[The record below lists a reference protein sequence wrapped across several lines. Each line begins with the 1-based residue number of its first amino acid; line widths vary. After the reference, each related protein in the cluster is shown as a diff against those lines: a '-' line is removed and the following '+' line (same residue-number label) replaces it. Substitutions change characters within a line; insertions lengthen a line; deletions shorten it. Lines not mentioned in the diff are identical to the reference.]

1 MLVMAGLAVV
11 TAAPA
16 SATAGNTGLGCSAAT
31 ATCTFSDPEGVRTV
45 QFSSGG
51 SFVTSDTYDCTGT
64 VQQFVQWNVPSG
76 SWKVFV
82 TDCENPR
89 SHATFDIHPDY
100 KIVVIRN
107 N

>member
-1 MLVMAGLAVV
+1 
-11 TAAPA
+11 
-16 SATAGNTGLGCSAAT
+16 
-31 ATCTFSDPEGVRTV
+31 
-45 QFSSGG
+45 
-51 SFVTSDTYDCTGT
+51 
-64 VQQFVQWNVPSG
+64 VQWNVPSG

>member
-1 MLVMAGLAVV
+1 MLVMAGLAIV
-11 TAAPA
+11 TAPSA
-16 SATAGNTGLGCSAAT
+16 SANTGNTGLGCNAQAGE
-31 ATCTFSDPEGVRTV
+31 CTFSDPEGVRTV
-45 QFSSGG
+45 QFTSGG
-51 SFVTSDTYDCTGT
+51 SFVTSSTYDCTSPTQFAVWT
-64 VQQFVQWNVPSG
+64 VPAG